1 MIIFALW
8 VLVVEPTFGAYEQ
21 FEDRTCHS
29 ECPGGDGVAELDQQ
43 VPPGEVVAQ
52 RWMNHHV
59 LDVLT
64 LPLLDST
71 SSTLSLDSLVPI
83 AAPSLLLAELR
94 MPYPPSAR
102 PLRL

>member
-21 FEDRTCHS
+21 FEDRTSHN

-43 VPPGEVVAQ
+43 IPPGEVVAQ

-59 LDVLT
+59 LNVLT

-71 SSTLSLDSLVPI
+71 SSTLPLDSLVPT
-83 AAPSLLLAELR
+83 AAPSLLPAELH